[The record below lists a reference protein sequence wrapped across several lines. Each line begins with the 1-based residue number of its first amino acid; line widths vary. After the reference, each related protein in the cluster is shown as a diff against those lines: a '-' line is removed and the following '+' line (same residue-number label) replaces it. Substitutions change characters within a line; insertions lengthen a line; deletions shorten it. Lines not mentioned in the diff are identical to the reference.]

1 MKVDEHEIQLSQA
14 QLATALQYS
23 RVDGTNYLTLNY
35 KMYSRQ
41 PFKKVVLDLQASF
54 GILTRWELIITVKAH
69 SAMISIPGLLNQLD
83 IYAVQTVS

>member
-23 RVDGTNYLTLNY
+23 RVDGTNYLTLYY

-41 PFKKVVLDLQASF
+41 PF
-54 GILTRWELIITVKAH
+54 
-69 SAMISIPGLLNQLD
+69 
-83 IYAVQTVS
+83 